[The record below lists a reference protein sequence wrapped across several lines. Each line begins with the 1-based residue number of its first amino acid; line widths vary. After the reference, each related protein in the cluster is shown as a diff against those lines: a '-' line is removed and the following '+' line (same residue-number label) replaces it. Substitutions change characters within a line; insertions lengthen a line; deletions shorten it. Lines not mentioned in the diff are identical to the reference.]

1 MGIGNA
7 LFPGGALM
15 WYNSITVWL
24 LQSSLQGMFS
34 GNTMVVG
41 YTGRKSGKTYH
52 LPVDYLRVG
61 ETLLTISY
69 KSRTWWRNLRG
80 GAPVTILLQGQDINA
95 HSEVIEDEQGVAE
108 GLKAFIV
115 RNRSAARMFGVRLG
129 ADGQV
134 DPESLM
140 QAARN
145 RVIVRTTLK

>member
-1 MGIGNA
+1 
-7 LFPGGALM
+7 M

-24 LQSSLQGMFS
+24 LNSPLHGMFS

-41 YTGRKSGKTYH
+41 FTGRKSGKAYQI
-52 LPVDYLRVG
+52 PVDYFQVG
-61 ETLLTISY
+61 DTLLTVSY
-69 KSRTWWRNLRG
+69 KHRTWWRNLRG
-80 GAPVTILLQGQDINA
+80 GAPVTLHLRGKDING

-115 RNRSAARMFGVRLG
+115 RNRLAARMFGVRLG

-134 DPESLM
+134 DPESLK